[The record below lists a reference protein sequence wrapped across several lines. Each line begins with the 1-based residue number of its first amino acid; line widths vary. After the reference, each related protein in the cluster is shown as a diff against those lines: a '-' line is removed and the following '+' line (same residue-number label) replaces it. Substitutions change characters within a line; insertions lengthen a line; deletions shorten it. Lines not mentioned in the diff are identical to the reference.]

1 MTRYIVDWLG
11 IAGENERVFSSR
23 EAALSFVKQ
32 IQWEA
37 LSEVIITEVIVTEE
51 DDNEEYRKG
60 DGQ

>member
-11 IAGENERVFSSR
+11 IAGENKRVFNSR

-37 LSEVIITEVIVTEE
+37 ISEVIITEEN
-51 DDNEEYRKG
+51 DNEECLEG
-60 DGQ
+60 NEQ